1 MRGFV
6 RLTKQE
12 RNSTR
17 NILEVTCAETAAAGK
32 GMKSLRRELEKVYDE
47 CGKQLFTCALAVT
60 NDRAL
65 AEDTVHEAFSRLF
78 RLEHVPRK
86 MKAYVFRCVRNAAI
100 DTMRRSGRT
109 TSLSADHLF
118 DSSAGPREVA
128 EKNEFQERAARA
140 LSTLTE
146 TERETIV
153 QHLYADLTF
162 REIAELRDISIGTV
176 TSWYRR
182 GLAKL
187 RTRME
192 E

>member
-1 MRGFV
+1 M
-6 RLTKQE
+6 
-12 RNSTR
+12 
-17 NILEVTCAETAAAGK
+17 TCEKTPATGK
-32 GMKSLRRELEKVYDE
+32 GMKSLRRELERIYDE
-47 CGKQLFTCALAVT
+47 FGEHLFTCALAVT
-60 NDRAL
+60 HDRAL

-100 DTMRRSGRT
+100 DTMRRNGRIT
-109 TSLSADHLF
+109 TISADHLF

-128 EKNEFQERAARA
+128 EKNEFQERAAEA
-140 LSTLTE
+140 LSTLAE